1 MSLGELWVFRSELG
15 DELNSGGSKVHF
27 YTFGFYSCDV
37 INRPLP
43 LCADLMT
50 SQSRAPSFCAD
61 LMTSQSRAPSFC
73 AKRWRHGLA
82 LWRHTTWNSMF
93 HSFCTH
99 SRILVYVV
107 RLGLFKCCV
116 IYVVINFLP
125 DHFPESSNISLDSIF
140 HEDSESLFGFTVALG
155 WLHVILCEVHTVDT

>member
-50 SQSRAPSFCAD
+50 SRCAER
-61 LMTSQSRAPSFC
+61 SAHSFC

-116 IYVVINFLP
+116 IYVAINFLP

-155 WLHVILCEVHTVDT
+155 WLHVILCEVHTFDT